1 MNCRPYKKITS
12 TGIRAAQGSTAYVFN
27 FKWNHLSNMWDI
39 EEYRKA
45 KVSDHITLAQNI
57 RDANPDLAKEFD
69 KVDKAL

>member
-1 MNCRPYKKITS
+1 MRVQTWENKEVSVGFQEK
-12 TGIRAAQGSTAYVFN
+12 AV
-27 FKWNHLSNMWDI
+27 I

-57 RDANPDLAKEFD
+57 RSANPDLAKEFD

>member
-1 MNCRPYKKITS
+1 MRVQTWENKEVSVGFQEK
-12 TGIRAAQGSTAYVFN
+12 AV
-27 FKWNHLSNMWDI
+27 I

-57 RDANPDLAKEFD
+57 RGANPGLAKEFD

>member
-1 MNCRPYKKITS
+1 MRVQTWENKETS
-12 TGIRAAQGSTAYVFN
+12 VGFQEKAV
-27 FKWNHLSNMWDI
+27 I

-45 KVSDHITLAQNI
+45 KVSDHATLAQNI